1 MIKCRECI
9 DKSNEE
15 GGIIKPTG
23 RRPELDSLPARSFII
38 MEAKIMKMAK
48 KFLAVALTGV
58 LALSVLTGCGDSV
71 KSKDIADSLTKIG
84 VKVEQDDGVDKTA
97 KETLKAIETLI
108 NSETNTG
115 ADKITLDNAVEVG
128 DGKIIKTNNI
138 INDPNSVVRKA
149 LGMMATG
156 TPAET
161 ANATKKVQVA
171 LVNIENAK
179 KDASLQAALVRDSLV
194 PANNVVPSSNRK
206 YVEPSKLGSAKTSDG
221 KYILVVIVT
230 DIVEKTG
237 ADYTSLM

>member
-1 MIKCRECI
+1 MQECI

-48 KFLAVALTGV
+48 KFLAVALAGV
-58 LALSVLTGCGDSV
+58 LALSVLTGCGNSV
-71 KSKDIADSLTKIG
+71 KSKDIADSLTKMG
-84 VKVEQDDGVDKTA
+84 VKVEQDDGVDKA
-97 KETLKAIETLI
+97 AEETLKAIEAI
-108 NSETNTG
+108 VNAPDNAAK
-115 ADKITLDNAVEVG
+115 ADDDTSKITLDNAVN
-128 DGKIIKTNNI
+128 DTTGKIIEINNI
-138 INDPNSVVRKA
+138 INDPNNAVKKA
-149 LGMMATG
+149 LRMMATG
-156 TPAET
+156 TRAET

-230 DIVEKTG
+230 DIVDV
-237 ADYTSLM
+237 A

>member
-1 MIKCRECI
+1 MG
-9 DKSNEE
+9 E
-15 GGIIKPTG
+15 GKIKPTG
-23 RRPELDSLPARSFII
+23 RRPELDSLPVRSFII

-48 KFLAVALTGV
+48 KFLAVALAGV

-71 KSKDIADSLTKIG
+71 KSKDIADSLTKMG
-84 VKVEQDDGVDKTA
+84 VKVEQDDGVDATA
-97 KETLKAIETLI
+97 KETLKAIEAIVNAPANAALKDDDA
-108 NSETNTG
+108 S
-115 ADKITLDNAVEVG
+115 KITLDNAVEVG
-128 DGKIIKTNNI
+128 DGKIIRINKI
-138 INDPNSVVRKA
+138 INDPNNAVRNA

-179 KDASLQAALVRDSLV
+179 KDASLQAALVRDGLV

-230 DIVEKTG
+230 DIVD
-237 ADYTSLM
+237 AA